1 MKVRSSCISFKICN
15 VGVQAIP
22 DFVRILSARLQRSHR
37 QRVRVRGY
45 YGEKPLAIW
54 QHGLEDDQ
62 LIIYES
68 VVACES
74 YVGEEA
80 QNSEEW

>member
-1 MKVRSSCISFKICN
+1 M
-15 VGVQAIP
+15 
-22 DFVRILSARLQRSHR
+22 
-37 QRVRVRGY
+37 RGY
-45 YGEKPLAIW
+45 YGERPLANW